1 MYALLVFVAKSDTVD
16 YFYLTHLLLAGAG
29 SSICLDT
36 TISNVNVSSMLTD
49 KTLSQNE

>member
-16 YFYLTHLLLAGAG
+16 YFYLKHLLIAGAC

-36 TISNVNVSSMLTD
+36 TILYVNMSSMLTD
-49 KTLSQNE
+49 KTLSHNE